1 MSQPPFLIY
10 IVDDDEDDLLFIHDA
25 FRAIGLEDVL
35 KGFFSGHDLI
45 QYIRYTENER
55 EPQMIILDYQM
66 PLLTGK
72 ELLQEVRNFPHLSK
86 VPIIFYSDKINNA
99 VEKELISAGAL
110 SCIKKGLTQKD
121 QVQFVKYIS
130 EFLKKD

>member
-1 MSQPPFLIY
+1 VSQPPFLIY
-10 IVDDDEDDLLFIHDA
+10 IVDDDEDDLLFIQDA
-25 FRAIGLEDVL
+25 FSAIGLEDVL
-35 KGFFSGHDLI
+35 KGFFNGNDLI
-45 QYIRYTENER
+45 QYIRFTENER
-55 EPQMIILDYQM
+55 SPNMIILDYQM

-72 ELLQEVRNFPHLSK
+72 ELLFQVRTFPHLSK
-86 VPIIFYSDKINNA
+86 VPIIFYSDKINNE
-99 VEKELISAGAL
+99 VEKELINAGAL